1 MSVPEKNIMGRLRMS
16 RWPVFC
22 FARAQFAE
30 GLIIPISSRRFGG
43 VARRHRAVSLVMR
56 TLLAR
61 LRRRVAA
68 VVICCLAP
76 VALGFSCGGVLAQ
89 DWPTRPVKIV
99 VPYGPGGISD
109 VLARL
114 TADRLSTILGQRF
127 IVETHPGAS
136 GAIGT
141 EYATRAAADG
151 YTLYFAGGAEFSV
164 VPLMQKVSYDP
175 VKDLAPV
182 SMVALNGMALVIN
195 RDLPVH
201 SVAEFISYARANPGK
216 INYGSVGRG
225 SSSDLTPAAFAA
237 RESLNLVGVPYTA
250 TPPSILALISGQI
263 QMFFGNVSDIVASV
277 HAGDVRLLAVS
288 TAKRLPQFPD
298 VPTVSETV
306 PDFVMTGW
314 NGYFAPAAT
323 PRPII
328 DRLSQAIAVACRDP
342 AIVAKMANL
351 SVDAVGSTP
360 DQLAAA
366 IQADLPIYR
375 KAVEAAGIIQK

>member
-1 MSVPEKNIMGRLRMS
+1 MSTGRQR
-16 RWPVFC
+16 
-22 FARAQFAE
+22 
-30 GLIIPISSRRFGG
+30 GISC
-43 VARRHRAVSLVMR
+43 RHRITSLH
-56 TLLAR
+56 AR
-61 LRRRVAA
+61 LRSCAV
-68 VVICCLAP
+68 VVICSLLPLAAFGIFP
-76 VALGFSCGGVLAQ
+76 GIVHAQ

-114 TADRLSTILGQRF
+114 TADRLSTIFGQRF

-141 EYATRAAADG
+141 EYAVRAPADG

-164 VPLMQKVSYDP
+164 VPLMQKLSYDP
-175 VKDLAPV
+175 VKDLTPI
-182 SMVALNGMALVIN
+182 SMVAVNGMAFAVN

-201 SVAEFISYARANPGK
+201 SVKEFIDYARANPGK

-237 RESLNLVGVPYTA
+237 RENLKLVDVTYTA

-277 HAGDVRLLAVS
+277 DSGDVRLLAVS

-314 NGYFAPAAT
+314 NGYFAPAGT
-323 PRPII
+323 PRLII
-328 DRLSQAIAVACRDP
+328 EQLSKAIAQACHDP
-342 AIVAKMANL
+342 DVIKKMSNL
-351 SVDAVGSTP
+351 SLDAVGSTP
-360 DQLAAA
+360 EQLAAA
-366 IQADLPIYR
+366 IREDLPIYR
-375 KAVEAAGIIQK
+375 KAVEAAGLLRQ